1 MAKIDVFYKAPGK
14 KSLPHPTFV
23 HLWLSGYSS
32 DEDENILLSPELAT
46 NQEVDY
52 YVDDLVKQLEQV
64 RRKAKKILEKNK
76 I

>member
-1 MAKIDVFYKAPGK
+1 MAKINVIYKTPGK
-14 KSLPHPTFV
+14 NSLPYPTFV
-23 HLWLSGYSS
+23 HLCLSGYSS

-52 YVDDLVKQLEQV
+52 YVDDLVKQLEKV

-76 I
+76 S